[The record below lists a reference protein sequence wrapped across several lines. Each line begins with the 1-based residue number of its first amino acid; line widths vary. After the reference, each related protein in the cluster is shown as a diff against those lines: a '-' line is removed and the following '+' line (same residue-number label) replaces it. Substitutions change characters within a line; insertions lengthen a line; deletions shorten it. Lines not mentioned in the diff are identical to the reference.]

1 MYSCFIARNYLSHFI
16 KNPHSLIVKI
26 LGVYDVQI
34 GSKTVLFFIMH
45 SVFFP
50 ETALQKRFDI
60 KGCLAGRYQAPGALG
75 TQNTEVFKDKNFLG
89 EQLILGEDRRW
100 FLRQVKISK
109 KKKTILFSK
118 KIIRLKE
125 IQNF

>member
-1 MYSCFIARNYLSHFI
+1 MKPKYRMITFLLLLERNYLSHFI

-34 GSKTVLFFIMH
+34 GSKTIHFIIMH
-45 SVFFP
+45 SVFYP
-50 ETALQKRFDI
+50 DTALHKRFDI

-100 FLRQVKISK
+100 FLNQV
-109 KKKTILFSK
+109 
-118 KIIRLKE
+118 
-125 IQNF
+125 